1 MNYEIIVFKNGKE
14 LLRRETNNRK
24 YALWKYN
31 VFFNTENHSDKKN
44 KYVILLYYKGKRIKT
59 FSKEF

>member
-31 VFFNTENHSDKKN
+31 VFCNTENYSDKKN
-44 KYVILLYYKGKRIKT
+44 KYVILLYYKGKRLKT